1 MLRPLTFRVTDYPGP
16 YKMSPSFACVA
27 KRRGLRVE
35 PNRPIVPE
43 DFRSFDQCCDLGVL
57 GYSSLDFRPKYE
69 HKPYIGSAY
78 ASSGERDRLLND
90 AYASLALDRVAE
102 YTRIGKAVTVIN
114 GVRTELFNEHLHVL
128 DEAVLEVYR
137 RRALV

>member
-35 PNRPIVPE
+35 PNRPIVAE
-43 DFRSFDQCCDLGVL
+43 DFADVGQRCDLGVL
-57 GYSSLDFRPKYE
+57 GYSSLDFRPK
-69 HKPYIGSAY
+69 PYVGSAY

-90 AYASLALDRVAE
+90 AYASLGLERDAELGRIVDWCAGINGLCVEKFKDRVNA
-102 YTRIGKAVTVIN
+102 
-114 GVRTELFNEHLHVL
+114 L

-137 RRALV
+137 RRAIV

>member
-35 PNRPIVPE
+35 PNRPIVAE
-43 DFRSFDQCCDLGVL
+43 DFRDFDQCCDLGVP
-57 GYSSLDFRPKYE
+57 GYSFLDFRPK
-69 HKPYIGSAY
+69 PYVGSAY
-78 ASSGERDRLLND
+78 TSSGERDRLLND

-102 YTRIGKAVTVIN
+102 YTRIGKAVTGIN
-114 GVRTELFNEHLHVL
+114 GVRTELFTERLHAL
-128 DEAVLEVYR
+128 DEAVLEVYH